1 MKKTLAI
8 TVALLSAN
16 SFAADNI
23 ISKSAVPTRIVVA
36 KAGTGLG
43 QFPLMSFDFSG
54 SHRFAPKKL
63 KGISWRTTYYPDNLN
78 ETVQLCYTQ
87 AGGSGY
93 DDCRD
98 ISPNSSDSTECFNKY
113 SFDKYARFT
122 FRHEVRGG
130 KNQGAPAGEDS
141 IVIHYSY

>member
-1 MKKTLAI
+1 MKKTLVI
-8 TVALLSAN
+8 TFALLSAN

-36 KAGTGLG
+36 KDGVGLG
-43 QFPLMSFDFSG
+43 QFPMMSFDFPR

-63 KGISWRTTYYPDNLN
+63 KSISWRTTYYPENMN
-78 ETVQLCYTQ
+78 ETVQICYTKP
-87 AGGSGY
+87 AGSGY

-98 ISPNSSDSTECFNKY
+98 ILPNSSGDTDHFNQY
-113 SFDKYARFT
+113 SFDKYASFT
-122 FRHEVRGG
+122 FRHQVKGG

-141 IVIHYSY
+141 IVVHYSY

>member
-8 TVALLSAN
+8 TLALLSVN
-16 SFAADNI
+16 SFAADEF
-23 ISKSAVPTRIVVA
+23 ISKSAAPTRIVVA
-36 KAGTGLG
+36 KAGVGLA
-43 QFPLMSFDFSG
+43 QFSMMSFDFPS

-63 KGISWRTTYYPDNLN
+63 KGVSWRTTYYPDNLN
-78 ETVQLCYTQ
+78 ETVQLCYTKP
-87 AGGSGY
+87 AGSGY

-98 ISPNSSDSTECFNKY
+98 ISPNSSDSTEYFNKY

-122 FRHEVRGG
+122 FRHMVKGG

-141 IVIHYSY
+141 IVVRYSY

>member
-1 MKKTLAI
+1 MKKTLVI
-8 TVALLSAN
+8 TLALLSVN
-16 SFAADNI
+16 SFAADEF

-36 KAGTGLG
+36 KDGVGLA
-43 QFPLMSFDFSG
+43 QFSMMSFDFPG

-78 ETVQLCYTQ
+78 ETVQLCYTKP
-87 AGGSGY
+87 AGSGY
-93 DDCRD
+93 DDCRY
-98 ISPNSSDSTECFNKY
+98 ISPNSSGDMDDFNKY

-122 FRHEVRGG
+122 FRHEVKGG

-141 IVIHYSY
+141 IVVHYSY

>member
-16 SFAADNI
+16 SFAADNT

-36 KAGTGLG
+36 KEGVGLG
-43 QFPLMSFDFSG
+43 QFSMMSFDFPS

-63 KGISWRTTYYPDNLN
+63 KSVSWRTTYYPDNMN
-78 ETVQLCYTQ
+78 ERVQICYTKP
-87 AGGSGY
+87 AGSGY
-93 DDCRD
+93 DDCRE
-98 ISPNSSDSTECFNKY
+98 ISPNSSGDTDDFNKY

-122 FRHEVRGG
+122 FRHMVKGG

-141 IVIHYSY
+141 IVVHYSY

>member
-8 TVALLSAN
+8 TLALLSAN
-16 SFAADNI
+16 SFAADNT

-43 QFPLMSFDFSG
+43 QFPMMSFDFPS

-63 KGISWRTTYYPDNLN
+63 KGISWRTTYYPQNLN
-78 ETVQLCYTQ
+78 ETVQICYTKPAQ
-87 AGGSGY
+87 TGY

-98 ISPNSSDSTECFNKY
+98 ISPNSSGDIDDFNRY
-113 SFDKYARFT
+113 SFDRDARFT
-122 FRHEVRGG
+122 FRHMVKGG
-130 KNQGAPAGEDS
+130 ENRGAPAGEDS
-141 IVIHYSY
+141 IVVRYSY